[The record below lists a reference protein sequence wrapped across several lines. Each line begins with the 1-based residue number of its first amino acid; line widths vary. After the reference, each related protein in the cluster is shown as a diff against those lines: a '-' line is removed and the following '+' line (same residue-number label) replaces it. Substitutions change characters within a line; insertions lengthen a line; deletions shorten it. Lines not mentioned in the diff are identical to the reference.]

1 MVTLQLP
8 HFPVLRHSFWYFPL
22 LFLALNLFISACDEA
37 DGPVRATAER
47 PVIADFS
54 VDPSSVR
61 FSQDDGIRDTLVTFH
76 LEVVSELPEGYR
88 LVAGLAS
95 VRNRTLLSG
104 DTLQTDQTQPNR
116 HTGSLGLNMNTS
128 SYENLIVYV
137 YPLGPDGQ
145 AADRVESTIIVRGVD
160 TGQPEV
166 LEIIRPDTVY
176 IPAPDE
182 DDNFFLIGAKVG
194 HTVAI
199 ENINQVRL
207 ELFDSN
213 NNRLGDRTYIMKD
226 VFSDPDN
233 VDFETE
239 AGDSIYVQ
247 DFSIDSGTPPAS
259 FRIEV
264 HAVDVAGT
272 ISDTLQS
279 TLTIA
284 R

>member
-1 MVTLQLP
+1 M
-8 HFPVLRHSFWYFPL
+8 
-22 LFLALNLFISACDEA
+22 
-37 DGPVRATAER
+37 RATAER

-166 LEIIRPDTVY
+166 LEIIRPDSVF
-176 IPAPDE
+176 IPAPGE
-182 DDNFFLIGAKVG
+182 DDNCFLIGAKVS
-194 HTVAI
+194 HTFAI
-199 ENINQVRL
+199 DAINQVRL

-213 NNRLGDRTYIMKD
+213 NNRLETYIMQD
-226 VFSDPDN
+226 VFSDPECI
-233 VDFETE
+233 DFETE
-239 AGDSIYVQ
+239 AGDSLYVQ
-247 DFSIDSGTPPAS
+247 PFSIDSGTPPAS

-284 R
+284 TR